1 MASQEKRGRGTRR
14 RTEPEM
20 VTRYAGG
27 ALLKVLN
34 ETSGDFIFRQ
44 RLIHRIEHE
53 RKRRLVTY
61 VSNVE
66 HPAVQI
72 DLNDAHNL
80 ETCFRAPSEFKPIDL
95 LIHSPGG
102 QADAAERII
111 SMARSYSGNDFRV
124 VVPSYAKSAATII
137 ALGADAVVMSD
148 GSELGP
154 IDPQFILTTPQG
166 NTRRAAAS
174 FVEHRNELLEKIRDG
189 AQKQEPIQG
198 YLQMLSQVDGP
209 FVKECERAMNLSKEM
224 AKKWLKAH
232 MMKGQND
239 TEIQKAVDE
248 FSDPSRTLS
257 HGRMID
263 YKQAKSVGVEIEY
276 IPKESELWEVI
287 LELLFRSTNFLNMEA
302 SRIKL
307 YECGTVSLKSD
318 AVLRAVPIRQ

>member
-1 MASQEKRGRGTRR
+1 MRKRAQ
-14 RTEPEM
+14 PEM
-20 VTRYAGG
+20 VTRYVGG
-27 ALLKVLN
+27 ALLKVLH

-44 RLIHRIEHE
+44 RLIHRIERE

-111 SMARSYSGNDFRV
+111 NMARSYSGNDFRV

-137 ALGADAVVMSD
+137 GLGADTIVMSD

-166 NTRRAAAS
+166 STRRAAAS

-189 AQKQEPIQG
+189 VQKQEPIQG
-198 YLQMLSQVDGP
+198 YMQMLSQVDGP

-232 MMKGQND
+232 MMRGKND
-239 TEIQKAVDE
+239 SEIQKAVDE
-248 FSDPSRTLS
+248 FSDPTRTLS

-263 YKQAKSVGVEIEY
+263 YKQAKSVGIEIEY

-307 YECGTVSLKSD
+307 YECATVSLKSE
-318 AVLRAVPIRQ
+318 AVLRAVPVRQ